1 RFDPGTAGSEFFFN
15 MSNNT
20 VLNTGPAEP
29 PRDGHGYATFG
40 RVVRG
45 MEVLDAIQD
54 LPADADVD
62 FEVIKGQILSE
73 QVTITN
79 MTLDRE

>member
-1 RFDPGTAGSEFFFN
+1 
-15 MSNNT
+15 
-20 VLNTGPAEP
+20 
-29 PRDGHGYATFG
+29 
-40 RVVRG
+40 